1 MNKEINDISVVGAGL
16 TGLAF
21 CNLLKSKEISVSII
35 DVNSKNFYE
44 TTNNDRYIVLSNTSQ
59 VILDSIGL
67 WPEIKPHCIN
77 IKNIHVSKKNIFGS
91 AVIKA
96 SDESLDYL
104 GYQISVKHLINIL
117 YRNIENQ
124 KNINFIYESKVTTIE
139 QGEII
144 NINYTQASEIK
155 NISSK
160 SVIFSSGST
169 DNIINK
175 IFTEKIEKDYK
186 QNAVVCELV
195 SNKYNS
201 DTAYERFT
209 GEGILGIIPRRENK
223 WTLIY
228 STNTNESEKIKKL
241 NKVEVREYFQKKIGK
256 KCGTISNINNVKM
269 YPLKMR
275 YYKKFI
281 KDNICL
287 LGDAAHTLHPIAAQS
302 FNLSLRDC
310 VYLTRTIE
318 KIEVINTNS
327 YNKIFHTYLK
337 ERELEI
343 DRIIKFTDYMA
354 TLIHGNSFLK
364 NKIIGTALILIDINK
379 NIRINIIRY
388 LLGINFSDSL
398 ISTIRKR
405 HES

>member
-1 MNKEINDISVVGAGL
+1 MNKEINDISIVGAGL

-35 DVNSKNFYE
+35 DVNSKKFYE
-44 TTNNDRYIVLSNTSQ
+44 TTNNERYIVLSNTSQ
-59 VILDSIGL
+59 IILDSIGL
-67 WPEIKPHCIN
+67 WSEIKPHCIN

-104 GYQISVKHLINIL
+104 GYQVSVKHLISIL
-117 YRNIENQ
+117 YKNIENQ

-144 NINYTQASEIK
+144 KINYTQASEIK

-169 DNIINK
+169 DYIINK
-175 IFTEKIEKDYK
+175 IFKEKVEKNYK
-186 QNAVVCELV
+186 QNAVVCELT
-195 SNKYNS
+195 SSKYNS

-228 STNTNESEKIKKL
+228 STDKNESEKIKKL
-241 NKVEVREYFQKKIGK
+241 NKIEVREYFQSKIGK
-256 KCGTISNINNVKM
+256 KCGTISNIDNVKM

-302 FNLSLRDC
+302 FNLSLRDS
-310 VYLTRTIE
+310 VYLTRIIE
-318 KIEVINTNS
+318 KIGIINADS
-327 YNKIFHTYLK
+327 YNKIFHSYLK
-337 ERELEI
+337 EREQEI

-354 TLIHGNSFLK
+354 TLIHGNSLLK
-364 NKIIGTALILIDINK
+364 NKIIGASLLLIDINK

-398 ISTIRKR
+398 ITTIKKEY
-405 HES
+405 ES

>member
-1 MNKEINDISVVGAGL
+1 MNKEINDISIVGAGL

-21 CNLLKSKEISVSII
+21 CNLLQSKEISVSII

-44 TTNNDRYIVLSNTSQ
+44 TTNNERYIVLSNTSQ
-59 VILDSIGL
+59 IILDSIGL
-67 WPEIKPHCIN
+67 WSEIQPHCIN

-91 AVIKA
+91 AVIHA

-104 GYQISVKHLINIL
+104 GYQISVKYLINIL
-117 YRNIENQ
+117 YKNIEKQ
-124 KNINFIYESKVTTIE
+124 KNINFIYDSKVTAIE

-144 NINYTQASEIK
+144 NINYAQASEIK

-175 IFTEKIEKDYK
+175 IFKERVEKDYK
-186 QNAVVCELV
+186 QNAIVCELV
-195 SNKYNS
+195 SDKYNS

-228 STNTNESEKIKKL
+228 STNIDESEKIKKL
-241 NKVEVREYFQKKIGK
+241 NKIAVREYFQEKIGK
-256 KCGTISNINNVKM
+256 KCGIISNIENIKM

-275 YYKKFI
+275 YYKTFI
-281 KDNICL
+281 KGNICL

-310 VYLTRTIE
+310 AHLVRKIE
-318 KIEVINTNS
+318 KIDVMQANG
-327 YNKIFHTYLK
+327 YNKIFHSYLK
-337 ERELEI
+337 EREQEI

-354 TLIHGNSFLK
+354 TLIHGDSFLK
-364 NKIIGTALILIDINK
+364 NKIIGAALLLIDINK

-398 ISTIRKR
+398 VSTIKKKY
-405 HES
+405 ES

>member
-175 IFTEKIEKDYK
+175 IFTEKVEKDYK

-195 SNKYNS
+195 SSKYNS

-228 STNTNESEKIKKL
+228 STNTDESEKIKKL

>member
-1 MNKEINDISVVGAGL
+1 MNKEINDISIVGAGL

-228 STNTNESEKIKKL
+228 STNTDESEKIKKL

-256 KCGTISNINNVKM
+256 KCGTISNINNVKI

>member
-1 MNKEINDISVVGAGL
+1 MSKEINDISIVGAGL

-21 CNLLKSKEISVSII
+21 CNLLKSKDISVSII
-35 DVNSKNFYE
+35 DVNSKKFYE
-44 TTNNDRYIVLSNTSQ
+44 TTNNERYIVLSNTSQ
-59 VILDSIGL
+59 IILDSIGL
-67 WPEIKPHCIN
+67 WSEIKPYCIN

-91 AVIKA
+91 AIIKA

-104 GYQISVKHLINIL
+104 GYQVSVKHLINIL
-117 YRNIENQ
+117 YKNIENQ
-124 KNINFIYESKVTTIE
+124 ENINFIYESKVATIE

-144 NINYTQASEIK
+144 KINYTQASEIK

-169 DNIINK
+169 DYIINK
-175 IFTEKIEKDYK
+175 IFKEKVEKDYK
-186 QNAVVCELV
+186 QNAVVCELT
-195 SNKYNS
+195 SSKYNS

-228 STNTNESEKIKKL
+228 STDKNESEKIKKL
-241 NKVEVREYFQKKIGK
+241 NKIEVREYFQSKIGK
-256 KCGTISNINNVKM
+256 KCGIISNIDNVKM

-302 FNLSLRDC
+302 FNLSLRDS
-310 VYLTRTIE
+310 VHLTRIIE
-318 KIEVINTNS
+318 KIGIINADS
-327 YNKIFHTYLK
+327 YNKIFHSYLK
-337 ERELEI
+337 EREQEI

-364 NKIIGTALILIDINK
+364 NKIIGASLLLIDINK

-398 ISTIRKR
+398 IATIKKDY
-405 HES
+405 ES

>member
-1 MNKEINDISVVGAGL
+1 MNKEINDISIVGAGL

-35 DVNSKNFYE
+35 DVNSKKFYE
-44 TTNNDRYIVLSNTSQ
+44 TTNNERYIVLSNTSQ
-59 VILDSIGL
+59 IILDSIGL
-67 WPEIKPHCIN
+67 WSEIKPHCIN

-104 GYQISVKHLINIL
+104 GYQVSVKHLISIL
-117 YRNIENQ
+117 YKNIENQ

-144 NINYTQASEIK
+144 KINYTQASEIK

-169 DNIINK
+169 DYIINK
-175 IFTEKIEKDYK
+175 IFKEKVEKNYK
-186 QNAVVCELV
+186 QNAVVCELT
-195 SNKYNS
+195 SSKYNS

-228 STNTNESEKIKKL
+228 STDKNESEKIKKL
-241 NKVEVREYFQKKIGK
+241 NKIEVRDYFQSKIGK
-256 KCGTISNINNVKM
+256 KCGTISNIDNVKM

-302 FNLSLRDC
+302 FNLSLRDS
-310 VYLTRTIE
+310 VHLTRIIE
-318 KIEVINTNS
+318 KIGIINADS
-327 YNKIFHTYLK
+327 YNKIFHSYLK
-337 ERELEI
+337 EREQEI
-343 DRIIKFTDYMA
+343 GRIIKFTDYMA

-364 NKIIGTALILIDINK
+364 NKIIGASLLLIDINK

-398 ISTIRKR
+398 ITTIKKEY
-405 HES
+405 ES

>member
-1 MNKEINDISVVGAGL
+1 MSKEINDISIVGAGL

-35 DVNSKNFYE
+35 DVNSKKFYE
-44 TTNNDRYIVLSNTSQ
+44 TTNNERYIVLSNTSQ
-59 VILDSIGL
+59 IILDSIGL
-67 WPEIKPHCIN
+67 WSAIKPYCIN

-91 AVIKA
+91 AIIKA

-104 GYQISVKHLINIL
+104 GYQVSVKHLINIL
-117 YRNIENQ
+117 YKNIENQ
-124 KNINFIYESKVTTIE
+124 ENINFIYESKVATIE

-144 NINYTQASEIK
+144 KINYTQASEIK

-169 DNIINK
+169 DYIINK
-175 IFTEKIEKDYK
+175 IFKEKVEKNYK
-186 QNAVVCELV
+186 QNAVVCELT
-195 SNKYNS
+195 SSKYNS

-209 GEGILGIIPRRENK
+209 GEGILGIIPRKENK

-228 STNTNESEKIKKL
+228 STDKIESEKIKKL
-241 NKVEVREYFQKKIGK
+241 NKIEVREYFQSKIGK
-256 KCGTISNINNVKM
+256 KCGIISNIDNVKM

-310 VYLTRTIE
+310 VHLTRTIE
-318 KIEVINTNS
+318 KIGVINENS
-327 YNKIFHTYLK
+327 YNKIFQSYLK
-337 ERELEI
+337 EREKEME
-343 DRIIKFTDYMA
+343 RIIKFTDYMA

-364 NKIIGTALILIDINK
+364 NKIIGASLLLIDINK

-398 ISTIRKR
+398 ITTIKKEY
-405 HES
+405 ES

>member
-1 MNKEINDISVVGAGL
+1 MNKEINDISIVGAGL

-35 DVNSKNFYE
+35 DVNSKKFYE
-44 TTNNDRYIVLSNTSQ
+44 TTNNERYIVLSNTSQ
-59 VILDSIGL
+59 IILDSIGL
-67 WPEIKPHCIN
+67 WSEIKPHCIN

-104 GYQISVKHLINIL
+104 GYQVSVKHLISIL
-117 YRNIENQ
+117 YKNIENQ

-144 NINYTQASEIK
+144 KINYTQASEIK

-169 DNIINK
+169 DYIINK
-175 IFTEKIEKDYK
+175 IFKEKVEKNYK
-186 QNAVVCELV
+186 QNAVVCELT
-195 SNKYNS
+195 SSKYNS

-228 STNTNESEKIKKL
+228 STDKNESEKIKKL
-241 NKVEVREYFQKKIGK
+241 NKIEVREYFQSKIGK
-256 KCGTISNINNVKM
+256 KCGTISNIDNVKM

-302 FNLSLRDC
+302 FNLSLRDS
-310 VYLTRTIE
+310 VHLTRIIE
-318 KIEVINTNS
+318 KIGIINADS
-327 YNKIFHTYLK
+327 YNKIFHSYLK
-337 ERELEI
+337 EREQEI

-354 TLIHGNSFLK
+354 TLIHGNSYYEK
-364 NKIIGTALILIDINK
+364 
-379 NIRINIIRY
+379 
-388 LLGINFSDSL
+388 
-398 ISTIRKR
+398 
-405 HES
+405 

>member
-1 MNKEINDISVVGAGL
+1 MNKEINDISIVGAGL

-35 DVNSKNFYE
+35 DVNSKKFYE
-44 TTNNDRYIVLSNTSQ
+44 TTNNERYIVLSNTSQ
-59 VILDSIGL
+59 IILDSIGL
-67 WPEIKPHCIN
+67 WSEIKPHCIN

-104 GYQISVKHLINIL
+104 GYQVSVKHLISIL
-117 YRNIENQ
+117 YKNIENQ

-144 NINYTQASEIK
+144 KINYTQASEIK

-169 DNIINK
+169 DYIINK
-175 IFTEKIEKDYK
+175 IFKEKVEKNYK
-186 QNAVVCELV
+186 QNAVVCELT
-195 SNKYNS
+195 SSKYNS

-228 STNTNESEKIKKL
+228 STDKNESEKIKKL
-241 NKVEVREYFQKKIGK
+241 NKIEVREYFQSKIGK
-256 KCGTISNINNVKM
+256 KCGTISNIDNVKM

-302 FNLSLRDC
+302 FNLSLRDS
-310 VYLTRTIE
+310 VHLTRIIE
-318 KIEVINTNS
+318 KIGIINADS
-327 YNKIFHTYLK
+327 YNKIFHSYLK
-337 ERELEI
+337 EREQEI

-354 TLIHGNSFLK
+354 TLIHGNSCLK
-364 NKIIGTALILIDINK
+364 NKIIGASLLLIDINK

-398 ISTIRKR
+398 ITTIKKEY
-405 HES
+405 ES

>member
-1 MNKEINDISVVGAGL
+1 MSKEINDISIVGAGL

-35 DVNSKNFYE
+35 DVNSKKFYE
-44 TTNNDRYIVLSNTSQ
+44 TTNNERYIVLSNTSQ
-59 VILDSIGL
+59 IILDSIGL
-67 WPEIKPHCIN
+67 WSEIKPHCIN

-104 GYQISVKHLINIL
+104 GYQVSVKHLISIL
-117 YRNIENQ
+117 YKNIENQ

-144 NINYTQASEIK
+144 KINYTQASEIK

-169 DNIINK
+169 DYIINK
-175 IFTEKIEKDYK
+175 IFKEKVEKNYK
-186 QNAVVCELV
+186 QNAVVCELT
-195 SNKYNS
+195 SSKYNS

-228 STNTNESEKIKKL
+228 STDKNESEKIKKL
-241 NKVEVREYFQKKIGK
+241 NKIEVREYFQSKIGK
-256 KCGTISNINNVKM
+256 KCGIISNIDNVKM

-302 FNLSLRDC
+302 FNLSLRDS
-310 VYLTRTIE
+310 VHLTRIIE
-318 KIEVINTNS
+318 KIGIINADS
-327 YNKIFHTYLK
+327 YNKIFHSYLK
-337 ERELEI
+337 EREQEI

-354 TLIHGNSFLK
+354 TLIHGNSLLK
-364 NKIIGTALILIDINK
+364 NKIIGASLLLIDINK

-398 ISTIRKR
+398 IATIKKDY
-405 HES
+405 ES

>member
-1 MNKEINDISVVGAGL
+1 MSKEINDISIVGAGL

-21 CNLLKSKEISVSII
+21 CNLLKSKDISVSII
-35 DVNSKNFYE
+35 DVNSKKFYE
-44 TTNNDRYIVLSNTSQ
+44 TTNNERYIVLSNTSQ
-59 VILDSIGL
+59 IILDSIGL
-67 WPEIKPHCIN
+67 WSEIKPYCIN

-91 AVIKA
+91 AIIKA

-104 GYQISVKHLINIL
+104 GYQVSVRHLTNIL
-117 YRNIENQ
+117 YKNIENQ
-124 KNINFIYESKVTTIE
+124 ENINFIYESKVTTIE

-144 NINYTQASEIK
+144 KINYTQASEIK

-169 DNIINK
+169 DYIINK
-175 IFTEKIEKDYK
+175 IFKEKVEKDYK
-186 QNAVVCELV
+186 QNAVVCELT
-195 SNKYNS
+195 SSKYNS

-228 STNTNESEKIKKL
+228 STDKNESEKIKKL
-241 NKVEVREYFQKKIGK
+241 NKIEVREYFQSKIGK
-256 KCGTISNINNVKM
+256 KCGIISNIDNVKM

-302 FNLSLRDC
+302 FNLSLRDS
-310 VYLTRTIE
+310 VHLTRIIE
-318 KIEVINTNS
+318 KIGIINADS
-327 YNKIFHTYLK
+327 YNKIFHSYLK
-337 ERELEI
+337 EREQEI

-364 NKIIGTALILIDINK
+364 NKIIGASLLLIDINK

-398 ISTIRKR
+398 IATIKKDY
-405 HES
+405 ES

>member
-1 MNKEINDISVVGAGL
+1 MNKEINDISIVGAGL

-35 DVNSKNFYE
+35 DVNSKKFYE
-44 TTNNDRYIVLSNTSQ
+44 TTNNERYIVLSNTSQ
-59 VILDSIGL
+59 IILDSIGL
-67 WPEIKPHCIN
+67 WSEIKPHCIN

-104 GYQISVKHLINIL
+104 GYQVSVKHLISIL
-117 YRNIENQ
+117 YKNIENQ

-144 NINYTQASEIK
+144 KINYTQASEIK

-169 DNIINK
+169 DYIINK
-175 IFTEKIEKDYK
+175 IFKEKVEKNYK
-186 QNAVVCELV
+186 QNAVVCELT
-195 SNKYNS
+195 SSKYNS

-228 STNTNESEKIKKL
+228 STDKNESEKIKKL
-241 NKVEVREYFQKKIGK
+241 NKIEVREYFQSKIGK
-256 KCGTISNINNVKM
+256 KCGTISNIDNVKM

-302 FNLSLRDC
+302 FNLSLRDS
-310 VYLTRTIE
+310 VHLTRIIE
-318 KIEVINTNS
+318 KIGIINADS
-327 YNKIFHTYLK
+327 YNKIFHSYLK
-337 ERELEI
+337 EREQEI

-354 TLIHGNSFLK
+354 TLIHGNSLLK
-364 NKIIGTALILIDINK
+364 NKIIGASLLLIDINK

-398 ISTIRKR
+398 ITTIKKEY
-405 HES
+405 ES

>member
-1 MNKEINDISVVGAGL
+1 MSKEINDISIVGAGL

-35 DVNSKNFYE
+35 DVNSKKFYE
-44 TTNNDRYIVLSNTSQ
+44 TTNNERYIVLSNTSQ
-59 VILDSIGL
+59 IILDSIGL
-67 WPEIKPHCIN
+67 WAEIKPYCIN

-104 GYQISVKHLINIL
+104 GYQVSVKHLINIL
-117 YRNIENQ
+117 YKNIENQ
-124 KNINFIYESKVTTIE
+124 ENINFIYESKVATIE

-144 NINYTQASEIK
+144 KINYTQASEIK

-169 DNIINK
+169 DYIINK
-175 IFTEKIEKDYK
+175 IFKEKVEKDYK
-186 QNAVVCELV
+186 QNAVVCELT
-195 SNKYNS
+195 SSKYNS

-228 STNTNESEKIKKL
+228 STDKNESEKIKKL
-241 NKVEVREYFQKKIGK
+241 NKIEVREYFQSKIGK
-256 KCGTISNINNVKM
+256 KCGIISNIDNVKM

-275 YYKKFI
+275 HYKKFI

-302 FNLSLRDC
+302 FNLSLRDS
-310 VYLTRTIE
+310 VHLTRIIE
-318 KIEVINTNS
+318 KIGIINADS
-327 YNKIFHTYLK
+327 YNKIFHSYLK
-337 ERELEI
+337 EREQEI

-364 NKIIGTALILIDINK
+364 NKIIGASLILIDINK

-398 ISTIRKR
+398 IATIKKDY
-405 HES
+405 ES

>member
-16 TGLAF
+16 TGLVF
-21 CNLLKSKEISVSII
+21 CNLLKNKEINVSII

-44 TTNNDRYIVLSNTSQ
+44 KTNNERYIVLSNTSQ
-59 VILDSIGL
+59 IILDSIGL
-67 WPEIKPHCIN
+67 WSEIKPHCIN

-91 AVIKA
+91 AIIKA
-96 SDESLDYL
+96 SDENLDCL

-117 YRNIENQ
+117 YKNIKNQ

-139 QGEII
+139 EGEII
-144 NINYTQASEIK
+144 NINYTQASVKK
-155 NISSK
+155 NILSK

-169 DNIINK
+169 DNIINT
-175 IFTEKIEKDYK
+175 IFKDKIEKDYK
-186 QNAVVCELV
+186 QNAVVCELT
-195 SNKYNS
+195 SSKHNS

-209 GEGILGIIPRRENK
+209 EEGIIGIIPRRENK

-228 STNTNESEKIKKL
+228 STNTDESEKIKKL
-241 NKVEVREYFQKKIGK
+241 DEIEVREYFQNSIGK
-256 KCGTISNINNVKM
+256 KCGVISNVSNIKM

-275 YYKKFI
+275 YYKNFI

-302 FNLSLRDC
+302 FNLSLRDS
-310 VYLTRTIE
+310 VHLTRIIK
-318 KIEVINTNS
+318 KIGVMSSNN
-327 YNKIFHTYLK
+327 YNKIFHSYLK
-337 ERELEI
+337 EREKEI

-354 TLIHGNSFLK
+354 TLIHGKSFIK
-364 NKIIGTALILIDINK
+364 NKIIGAALLLIDINK

-398 ISTIRKR
+398 ISTIKK
-405 HES
+405 EYEG

>member
-1 MNKEINDISVVGAGL
+1 MSKEINDISIVGAGL

-35 DVNSKNFYE
+35 DVNSKKFYE
-44 TTNNDRYIVLSNTSQ
+44 TTNNERYIVLSNTSQ
-59 VILDSIGL
+59 IILDSIGL
-67 WPEIKPHCIN
+67 WSEIKPYCIN

-91 AVIKA
+91 AIIKA

-104 GYQISVKHLINIL
+104 GYQVSVKHLINIL
-117 YRNIENQ
+117 YKNIENQ
-124 KNINFIYESKVTTIE
+124 ENINFIYESKVATIE

-144 NINYTQASEIK
+144 KINYTQASEIK

-169 DNIINK
+169 DYIINK
-175 IFTEKIEKDYK
+175 IFKEKVEKDYK
-186 QNAVVCELV
+186 QNAVVCELT
-195 SNKYNS
+195 SSKYNS

-228 STNTNESEKIKKL
+228 STDKNESEKIKKL
-241 NKVEVREYFQKKIGK
+241 NKIEVREYFQSKIGK
-256 KCGTISNINNVKM
+256 KCGIISNIDNVKM

-302 FNLSLRDC
+302 FNLSLRDS
-310 VYLTRTIE
+310 VHLTRIIE
-318 KIEVINTNS
+318 KIGIINADS
-327 YNKIFHTYLK
+327 YNKIFHSYLK
-337 ERELEI
+337 EREQEI

-364 NKIIGTALILIDINK
+364 NKIIGASLLLIDINK

-398 ISTIRKR
+398 IATIKKDY
-405 HES
+405 ES

>member
-1 MNKEINDISVVGAGL
+1 MSKEINDISIVGAGL

-21 CNLLKSKEISVSII
+21 CNLLKSKDISVSII
-35 DVNSKNFYE
+35 DVNSKKFYE
-44 TTNNDRYIVLSNTSQ
+44 TTNNERYIVLSNTSQ
-59 VILDSIGL
+59 IILDSIGL
-67 WPEIKPHCIN
+67 WSEIKPYCIN

-91 AVIKA
+91 AIIKA

-104 GYQISVKHLINIL
+104 GYQVSVKHLINIL
-117 YRNIENQ
+117 YKNIENQ
-124 KNINFIYESKVTTIE
+124 ENINFIYESKVATIE

-144 NINYTQASEIK
+144 KINYTQASEIK

-169 DNIINK
+169 DYIINK
-175 IFTEKIEKDYK
+175 IFKEKVEKDYK
-186 QNAVVCELV
+186 QNAVVCELT
-195 SNKYNS
+195 SSKYNS

-228 STNTNESEKIKKL
+228 STDKNESEKIKKL
-241 NKVEVREYFQKKIGK
+241 NKIEVREYFQSKIGK
-256 KCGTISNINNVKM
+256 KCGIISNIDNVKM

-275 YYKKFI
+275 HYKKFI

-302 FNLSLRDC
+302 FNLSLRDS
-310 VYLTRTIE
+310 VHLTRIIE
-318 KIEVINTNS
+318 KIGIINADS
-327 YNKIFHTYLK
+327 YNKIFHSYLK
-337 ERELEI
+337 EREQEI

-364 NKIIGTALILIDINK
+364 NKIIGASLLLIDINK

-398 ISTIRKR
+398 IATIKKDY
-405 HES
+405 ES

>member
-1 MNKEINDISVVGAGL
+1 MNKEINDISIVGAGL

-35 DVNSKNFYE
+35 DVNSKKFYE
-44 TTNNDRYIVLSNTSQ
+44 TTNNERYIVLSNTSQ
-59 VILDSIGL
+59 IILDSIGL
-67 WPEIKPHCIN
+67 WSEIKPHCIN

-91 AVIKA
+91 AIIKA

-104 GYQISVKHLINIL
+104 GYQVSVKHLISIL
-117 YRNIENQ
+117 YKNIENQ

-144 NINYTQASEIK
+144 KINYTQASEIK

-169 DNIINK
+169 DYIINK
-175 IFTEKIEKDYK
+175 IFKEKVEKDYK
-186 QNAVVCELV
+186 QNAVVCELT
-195 SNKYNS
+195 SSKYNS

-228 STNTNESEKIKKL
+228 STDKNESEKIKKL
-241 NKVEVREYFQKKIGK
+241 NKIEVREYFQSKIGK
-256 KCGTISNINNVKM
+256 KCGTISNIDNVKM

-302 FNLSLRDC
+302 FNLSLRDS
-310 VYLTRTIE
+310 VHLTRIIE
-318 KIEVINTNS
+318 KIGIINADS

-337 ERELEI
+337 EREQEI

-364 NKIIGTALILIDINK
+364 NKIIGASLLLIDINK

-398 ISTIRKR
+398 IATIKKDY
-405 HES
+405 ES

>member
-1 MNKEINDISVVGAGL
+1 MNKEINDISIVGAGL

-175 IFTEKIEKDYK
+175 IFTEKVEKDYK

-195 SNKYNS
+195 SSKYNS

-228 STNTNESEKIKKL
+228 STNTDESEKIKKL

>member
-1 MNKEINDISVVGAGL
+1 MNKEINDISIVGAGL

-35 DVNSKNFYE
+35 DVNSKKFYE
-44 TTNNDRYIVLSNTSQ
+44 TTNNERYIVLSNTSQ
-59 VILDSIGL
+59 IILDSIGL
-67 WPEIKPHCIN
+67 WSEIKPHCIN

-104 GYQISVKHLINIL
+104 GYQVSVKHLISIL
-117 YRNIENQ
+117 YKNIENQ

-144 NINYTQASEIK
+144 KINYTQASEIK

-169 DNIINK
+169 DYIINK
-175 IFTEKIEKDYK
+175 IFKEKVEKNYK
-186 QNAVVCELV
+186 QNAVVCELT
-195 SNKYNS
+195 SSKYNS

-228 STNTNESEKIKKL
+228 STDKNESEKIKKL
-241 NKVEVREYFQKKIGK
+241 NKIEVREYFQSKIGK
-256 KCGTISNINNVKM
+256 KCGTISNIDNVKM

-302 FNLSLRDC
+302 FNLSLRDS
-310 VYLTRTIE
+310 VYLTRIIE
-318 KIEVINTNS
+318 KIGIINADS
-327 YNKIFHTYLK
+327 YNKIFHSYLK
-337 ERELEI
+337 EREQEI
-343 DRIIKFTDYMA
+343 GRIIKFTDYMA

-364 NKIIGTALILIDINK
+364 NKIIGASLLLIDINK

-398 ISTIRKR
+398 ITTIKKEY
-405 HES
+405 ES

>member
-1 MNKEINDISVVGAGL
+1 MSKEINDISIVGAGL

-21 CNLLKSKEISVSII
+21 CNLLKSKDISVSII
-35 DVNSKNFYE
+35 DVNSKKFYE
-44 TTNNDRYIVLSNTSQ
+44 TTNNERYIVLSNTSQ
-59 VILDSIGL
+59 IILDSIGL
-67 WPEIKPHCIN
+67 WSEIKPYCIN

-91 AVIKA
+91 AIIKA

-104 GYQISVKHLINIL
+104 GYQVSVKHLINIL
-117 YRNIENQ
+117 YKNIENQ
-124 KNINFIYESKVTTIE
+124 ENINFIYESKVATID

-144 NINYTQASEIK
+144 KINYTQASEIK

-169 DNIINK
+169 DYIINK
-175 IFTEKIEKDYK
+175 IFKEKVEKDYK
-186 QNAVVCELV
+186 QNAVVCELT
-195 SNKYNS
+195 SSKYNS

-228 STNTNESEKIKKL
+228 STDKNESEKIKKL
-241 NKVEVREYFQKKIGK
+241 NKIEVREYFQSKIGK
-256 KCGTISNINNVKM
+256 KCGIISNIDNVKM

-302 FNLSLRDC
+302 FNLSLRDS
-310 VYLTRTIE
+310 VHLTRIIE
-318 KIEVINTNS
+318 KIGIINADS
-327 YNKIFHTYLK
+327 YNKIFHSYLK
-337 ERELEI
+337 EREQEI

-364 NKIIGTALILIDINK
+364 NKIIGASLLLIDINK

-398 ISTIRKR
+398 IATIKKDY
-405 HES
+405 ES

>member
-1 MNKEINDISVVGAGL
+1 MNKEINDISIVGAGL
-16 TGLAF
+16 TGLSF

-35 DVNSKNFYE
+35 DVNSKKFYE
-44 TTNNDRYIVLSNTSQ
+44 TTNNERYIVLSNTSQ
-59 VILDSIGL
+59 IILDSIGL
-67 WPEIKPHCIN
+67 WSEIKPHCIN

-104 GYQISVKHLINIL
+104 GYQVSVKHLISIL
-117 YRNIENQ
+117 YKNIENQ

-144 NINYTQASEIK
+144 KINYTQASEIK

-169 DNIINK
+169 DYIINK
-175 IFTEKIEKDYK
+175 IFKEKVEKNYK
-186 QNAVVCELV
+186 QNAVVCELT
-195 SNKYNS
+195 SSKYNS

-228 STNTNESEKIKKL
+228 STDKNESEKIKKL
-241 NKVEVREYFQKKIGK
+241 NKIEVREYFQSKIGK
-256 KCGTISNINNVKM
+256 KCGTISNIDNVKM

-302 FNLSLRDC
+302 FNLSLRDS
-310 VYLTRTIE
+310 VHLTRIIE
-318 KIEVINTNS
+318 KIGIINADS
-327 YNKIFHTYLK
+327 YNKIFHSYLK
-337 ERELEI
+337 EREQEI

-364 NKIIGTALILIDINK
+364 NKIIGASLLLIDINK

-398 ISTIRKR
+398 ITTIKKEY
-405 HES
+405 ES

>member
-1 MNKEINDISVVGAGL
+1 MNKEINDISIVGAGL

-44 TTNNDRYIVLSNTSQ
+44 TTNNERYIVLSNTSKI
-59 VILDSIGL
+59 ILDSIGL
-67 WPEIKPHCIN
+67 WSEIKPHCIN

-96 SDESLDYL
+96 SDESIDCL

-117 YRNIENQ
+117 YKNIENK
-124 KNINFIYESKVTTIE
+124 KNINFIYESKVTSIE

-144 NINYTQASEIK
+144 NINYMQASTAK

-175 IFTEKIEKDYK
+175 IFKEKVEKDYK
-186 QNAVVCELV
+186 QNAVVCELA
-195 SNKYNS
+195 SSKYNS

-209 GEGILGIIPRRENK
+209 AEGILGIIPRRENK

-228 STNTNESEKIKKL
+228 STNTDESEKIKKL
-241 NKVEVREYFQKKIGK
+241 NKVEISEYFQDKIGK
-256 KCGTISNINNVKM
+256 KCGIISSIKNVKM

-275 YYKKFI
+275 YYKNCI
-281 KDNICL
+281 KNNICL

-310 VYLTRTIE
+310 VHLTRIIE
-318 KIEVINTNS
+318 KIGVINANS
-327 YNKIFHTYLK
+327 YNKIFQSYLK
-337 ERELEI
+337 EREQEI
-343 DRIIKFTDYMA
+343 ERIIKFTDYMA

-364 NKIIGTALILIDINK
+364 NKIIGAALLLIDANK

-398 ISTIRKR
+398 ITTIKKEY
-405 HES
+405 ES